1 MQNRFQSYLNTATSL
16 IVKYDIKTPFAIY
29 LKNYFAQHKK
39 HGSTDRKN
47 ITTLCYSYYRL
58 GKALEKLSVEERIK
72 IGFFICNDEPREF
85 EFLYDKLFLNNWSV
99 ELNNRIQFLDTIH
112 PCYLNDVFGLKE
124 KIGGI
129 NSKDDFIKSH
139 FVQPDLFLRIR
150 PHKKNIVINKLNEK
164 QVRFV
169 EIGDDCLSLN
179 NATQIKNVVEIN
191 KEVVVQ
197 DYSSQQTKYL
207 VEIVKNNLEFPIRL
221 WDCCAASGGKTI
233 LAKDVINYLQITVSD
248 NRTSIIHNL
257 KKRFIEAG
265 IKNYHAFIADVS
277 KPIEQKGK
285 FNFIIC
291 DVPCSGSGTWS
302 RTPEQISAFDS
313 GQIAVYSKL
322 QYQIASNVI
331 QHLEKNG
338 YILYITCSV
347 FKAENEDIVEK
358 LCEQLQLV
366 EKKYF
371 EGYTNKADTMFAALF
386 KKVD

>member
-1 MQNRFQSYLNTATSL
+1 MQNRFQSYLNTSTSL
-16 IVKYDIKTPFAIY
+16 IKLYDATIPFAIF

-47 ITTLCYSYYRL
+47 IATLCYSYFRL
-58 GKALEKLSVEERIK
+58 GNSFKAVSIEEKIK

-99 ELNNRIQFLDTIH
+99 ELNNRVQFLDTIH
-112 PCYLNDVFGLKE
+112 PKFLNDVFVLQE

-139 FVQPDLFLRIR
+139 FVQPDLFLKIR
-150 PHKKNIVINKLNEK
+150 PTRKNIVLKKLEEK
-164 QVRFV
+164 QILFN
-169 EIGDDCLSLN
+169 EIGADCLSLN

-233 LAKDVINYLQITVSD
+233 LANDIISNLKITVSD
-248 NRTSIIHNL
+248 SRASIIQNL
-257 KKRFIEAG
+257 KKRFFEAG
-265 IKNYHAFIADVS
+265 IKNYHSFIADIS
-277 KPIEQKGK
+277 KPIDKKET

-291 DVPCSGSGTWS
+291 DVPCTGSGTWA
-302 RTPEQISAFDS
+302 RTPEQILNFEQK
-313 GQIAVYSKL
+313 QIAEFSKL
-322 QYQIASNVI
+322 QYSMASNVI
-331 QHLEKNG
+331 NYLEKNG
-338 YILYITCSV
+338 YLLYITCSV
-347 FKAENEDIVEK
+347 FKLENEHIVEQ
-358 LCEQLQLV
+358 LSEHLQLV
-366 EKKYF
+366 EQKYF
-371 EGYTNKADTMFAALF
+371 EGYTIKADTMFAALF
-386 KKVD
+386 KK